1 MLGFINTINEWIAER
16 QGFAEGE
23 MVEEKPTVQ
32 PLLSQSGIVQDDPT
46 VQDELTKR
54 TIGGSKSYI
63 QS

>member
-1 MLGFINTINEWIAER
+1 MMKEAEAAADER
-16 QGFAEGE
+16 QGLAEGG
-23 MVEEKPTVQ
+23 MPEEEPTVQ